1 MRSLGLSLCA
11 LLLASCD
18 LQPPPKAK
26 AQAPSAVADVAT
38 PPKQPGNVGKPVTA
52 AECLAVGEHFAQ
64 VLIDTATDP
73 AERAILEQEK
83 TRNVRRQGET
93 CETNQWDEATRTCFL
108 RATTRP
114 ALQACI
120 TAAAPPAGSAAAPPA
135 VGSGSAAEPPPRP
148 PAGSAA
154 PVR

>member
-1 MRSLGLSLCA
+1 MRSLGPSICA
-11 LLLASCD
+11 LLALASCD
-18 LQPPPKAK
+18 LKPPPKAK
-26 AQAPSAVADVAT
+26 AQPASAVADAGA

-120 TAAAPPAGSAAAPPA
+120 TAAL
-135 VGSGSAAEPPPRP
+135 P

-154 PVR
+154 PRTGSGSASEPPPHPPA